1 MHMFTWHEGR
11 SNRSDH
17 DRFGLYNKYRARN
30 APPACGPQLKVLL
43 VKCEVGS
50 WQLPGASLSGD
61 NPGSVTAKVMTELEA
76 ALMEQHGFAIPW
88 MTYVSDYQLA
98 SGIRRVFAYADDDD
112 LAAGCVSGS
121 GFQWS
126 TADDIRTLAENG
138 ELTREDADALRLWW
152 DESFLRGIGESP
164 ERAKGVRPT

>member
-1 MHMFTWHEGR
+1 MII
-11 SNRSDH
+11 DH
-17 DRFGLYNKYRARN
+17 QG
-30 APPACGPQLKVLL
+30 KVLL

-76 ALMEQHGFAIPW
+76 ALTEQHGFAIPW
-88 MTYVSDYQLA
+88 MTYVSDYQVA
-98 SGIRRVFAYADDDD
+98 SGIRRVFAYADDDG
-112 LAAGCVSGS
+112 LATGCVSGS
-121 GFQWS
+121 GFRWS
-126 TADDIRTLAENG
+126 TADDIRTLAGNG

-164 ERAKGVRPT
+164 ERAKGSLPE